1 MVKSILRPIAVASI
15 LASSPAAA
23 LCSYHGVDNAQTSL
37 AQEFADARWVV
48 RARVI
53 DAQDGIVERGKP
65 DAGMGYTVYTLAVIH
80 VYKGHAASR
89 IRFFT
94 ERDSGGFYMDRAWV
108 PLPKGHDIG
117 GEYLLFLNPVA
128 AYRGQPAA
136 EVNAAFVN
144 YACGQSREW
153 AQVSTRSRQLLTG
166 LAGKR

>member
-1 MVKSILRPIAVASI
+1 MRSVLRPFAMAAV

-23 LCSYHGVDNAQTSL
+23 LCTYNGVDNAQTTL

-48 RARVI
+48 RARVV
-53 DAQDGIVERGKP
+53 AAKDGIVERGKP
-65 DAGMGYTVYTLAVIH
+65 DEGMGYTVYTLSVH
-80 VYKGHAASR
+80 HDYKGHAPNR

-94 ERDSGGFYMDRAWV
+94 ERNSGGFYMDRAWK

-128 AYRGQPAA
+128 PYPGQPAA

-153 AQVSTRSRQLLTG
+153 ARVSTRSRQLLIRLT
-166 LAGKR
+166 RQR